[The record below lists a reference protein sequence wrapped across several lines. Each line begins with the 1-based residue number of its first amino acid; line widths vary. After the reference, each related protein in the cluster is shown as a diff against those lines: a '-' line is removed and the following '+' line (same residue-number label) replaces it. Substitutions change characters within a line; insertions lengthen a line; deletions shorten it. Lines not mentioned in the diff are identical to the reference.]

1 MIGTAVIL
9 SLNAY
14 ASLRETAA
22 GKGIEKFFTL
32 RRKGAKKAS
41 GSERRSLSPNLSGL
55 ASLRETSAEEFF
67 TPGRKGAGG
76 RAIGVNRPYL
86 SAANRQS
93 TINYQP

>member
-9 SLNAY
+9 SLKAY

-22 GKGIEKFFTL
+22 MKGLEKFFTL
-32 RRKGAKKAS
+32 RRQDAKGIGGIGDRIS
-41 GSERRSLSPNLSGL
+41 VRNLGGS
-55 ASLRETSAEEFF
+55 ASLRETSAEEIL
-67 TPGRKGAGG
+67 TPGRKGAVG

-86 SAANRQS
+86 SAANRLS